1 MHFLFGSAVAALLL
15 HRGVAPPLPRPSA
28 RGGAP
33 PTASQVAASDSPFLA
48 LGNFNVGTWRGRCT
62 RVSPS
67 TAEPLGD
74 EIAYV
79 QEVRTEQ
86 RNSEQL
92 VLRSITQVDGADA
105 SATDYLWP
113 SSTTDID
120 LDGTYSAEYSGLEQ
134 AALFGAAAAAQGA
147 AEREVFV
154 VEHSIASSDEER
166 RRCLLVYRAAAA
178 GEEGAATAGED
189 GASAGAAEDGA
200 DAAPAAVPVVLHL
213 EEALLLHEVRQGLT
227 LTLTLT
233 LTLALALALTRTS
246 TWSSTLQSTRTR

>member
-1 MHFLFGSAVAALLL
+1 MAALLFGSAVAALLL
-15 HRGVAPPLPRPSA
+15 QRGVTPPLPRSSA
-28 RGGAP
+28 RGGSVSCEAIG
-33 PTASQVAASDSPFLA
+33 SASDSPFLA

-62 RVSPS
+62 RVSPT
-67 TAEPLGD
+67 TAEPLGE

-79 QEVRTEQ
+79 QQVVTEQ

-105 SATDYLWP
+105 AATDYLWP

-120 LDGTYSAEYSGLEQ
+120 LDGTYSAEYSSLEQ
-134 AALFGAAAAAQGA
+134 AALFGAAAAAAQGQG
-147 AEREVFV
+147 EREVFV

-178 GEEGAATAGED
+178 GEEGEA
-189 GASAGAAEDGA
+189 AGATKDGA
-200 DAAPAAVPVVLHL
+200 DAEAEADAPMVLHL
-213 EEALLLHEVRQGLT
+213 EEALLLHEARAPGLT

-233 LTLALALALTRTS
+233 LATDPDPEPCPS
-246 TWSSTLQSTRTR
+246 LQPPP

>member
-1 MHFLFGSAVAALLL
+1 MAALLFGSAVAALLL
-15 HRGVAPPLPRPSA
+15 HRGVTPPLPRSSA
-28 RGGAP
+28 RVGSVTCEAVG
-33 PTASQVAASDSPFLA
+33 SASDSPFLA

-62 RVSPS
+62 RVSPT
-67 TAEPLGD
+67 TAEPLGE

-79 QEVRTEQ
+79 QQVVTEQ

-105 SATDYLWP
+105 AATDYLWP

-120 LDGTYSAEYSGLEQ
+120 LDGTYSAEYSSLEQ
-134 AALFGAAAAAQGA
+134 AALFGAAAAAAQGQG
-147 AEREVFV
+147 EREVFV

-189 GASAGAAEDGA
+189 GASTGAAEDGA

-213 EEALLLHEVRQGLT
+213 EEALLLHEARAPGLT

-233 LTLALALALTRTS
+233 LATDPDPEPCPS
-246 TWSSTLQSTRTR
+246 LQPPP